1 MFKRLFNNQSQ
12 TITSAAII
20 LGAASLASRLLGL
33 FRDRILAGTFG
44 AGDELDIYWA
54 AFRIP
59 DLVYNLLVIGAL
71 SAGFIPVFTSYLN
84 NQSNLK
90 NDPVPSNEAW
100 YLASGVLNILIVS
113 LILICG
119 ILAIFTPWLMRLITP
134 GFTGQKLAM
143 TVSLSRIMFL
153 SPIFLGVSAVLGG
166 ILQSFRRFFV
176 FSLAPIMYNLGI
188 VFGALVLVKFWGL
201 YGLAA
206 GVILGAMLHLLIQI
220 PSVVFCGFSYRLVFD
235 WGHQG
240 IKKISQLMIPRT
252 LSLATN
258 QITWLGMTIIAST
271 LSGGSLAVFNFANNL
286 QSFPLGI
293 IGLSFAVAAFPTL
306 SQWATKKDWP
316 KFVENLSST
325 TRQIL
330 FFMIPASAMLIVL
343 RAQIVRVILG
353 TGKFDWQDTI
363 LTIETLQYFCF
374 GLFAQALVYLLIR
387 GFFALEDTKTPFF
400 IGLAVAGLEIL
411 LAFVLVKKF
420 SVAGLGLAL
429 SLGSFLLLGLLW
441 FFLRRK
447 IGSLDEKRIFRST
460 IKIITA
466 SFLAALA
473 AYGMLHLV
481 APIVNM
487 RTGLGVFI
495 QGMSAGLVGLAVYIL
510 VGLFLKCQESITF
523 WQVLKHR
530 LPWSRVAPKE
540 EVISE
545 Q

>member
-1 MFKRLFNNQSQ
+1 M
-12 TITSAAII
+12 
-20 LGAASLASRLLGL
+20 ASRLLGL

-84 NQSNLK
+84 NQSNFK
-90 NDPVPSNEAW
+90 NNPVPSSQFQVSNNEAW
-100 YLASGVLNILIVS
+100 YLANGVLNILIVS
-113 LILICG
+113 LIVICG
-119 ILAIFTPWLMRLITP
+119 LLAFLTPWLMKIITP
-134 GFTGQKLAM
+134 GFTGQKLAT
-143 TVSLSRIMFL
+143 TVALSRMMFL

-188 VFGALVLVKFWGL
+188 IFGALVLVKFWGL
-201 YGLAA
+201 YGLVA
-206 GVILGAMLHLLIQI
+206 GVILGAMLHMLIQI

-240 IKKISQLMIPRT
+240 IKKISRLMIPRT
-252 LSLATN
+252 LSLAAN

-271 LSGGSLAVFNFANNL
+271 LAGGSLAVFNFANNL

-293 IGLSFAVAAFPTL
+293 IGLSFAMAAFPTL
-306 SQWATKKDWP
+306 SQWAAKKNWP
-316 KFVENLSST
+316 KFVANLSST

-363 LTIETLQYFCF
+363 LTIETLQYFCL

-411 LAFVLVKKF
+411 LAFVLVKYF
-420 SVAGLGLAL
+420 SVAGLSLAL

-447 IGSLDEKRIFRST
+447 IGPLGEKQIFRSV

-466 SFLAALA
+466 SFLAGLT

-481 APIVNM
+481 APIINM
-487 RTGLGVFI
+487 QTGLGVFI

-510 VGLFLKCQESITF
+510 VGLFLKCPESITF
-523 WQVLKHR
+523 WQALKHR